1 MDSSKEISTME
12 NVTCSLT
19 DGDLNEIRDFF
30 KIGPSPQLVL
40 PTSSQT
46 IKTPQEGFVG
56 IYHQFLK
63 AGLRFPVFDFLKTVL
78 SHYNLHIAQLA
89 PNSFRKIICF
99 VMLSRALGVSP
110 SLTVFRHFYVTL
122 NAGDWVSF
130 TRRQG
135 IDDICDGIPSSIK
148 KWKPE
153 FIFVDAKEFSPDME
167 FGDHKN
173 RVVDHPPE
181 LTTAQHLLVDQMVAN
196 PVKWSDPDELM
207 LGMAGLSTFWTKLGK
222 QPRRKF
228 TGTTEVLEGP
238 ISDFLGPSV
247 LDTALEEESSMD
259 SANQAEGDREC
270 TSDVGK
276 GSRRVLKSDRVAGR
290 PPSHPSRPIKEVFVV
305 KKRSAT
311 TPVGGPSSPDS
322 EKGVSV
328 AGETKD
334 ISQSKQRRLVRG
346 GRHSGK
352 GSSPADSRP
361 VPPAFSA
368 PVSKPDVSQSSLLE
382 CPVSASADLEEV
394 PFISDSLPVDPIVF
408 PPSQLPST
416 ASLTR
421 TVDLPFPKTMD
432 SSPVIEVTTAPLPI
446 SKSVGVKAADSA
458 FRRALRGAG
467 FGFGGFT
474 SAVVS
479 SPELIVAAEKQTEPL
494 SVAPDADHISVELPG
509 AVLSIPSVSSSPE
522 AVADTIAP
530 DSPSSAKVSVAGSSP
545 SIPTLVSLAATLP
558 AFQRPYVVS
567 PVGRVPGLGDMSKE
581 EGLDRARSLLL
592 EGMHW
597 VNGVMLRQRTRA
609 SVLAAQQVECDRV
622 KKSMDDARADYM
634 TIVVG
639 KLKLVR
645 DLQQMELRNQ
655 ELVMEI
661 DSMKEKQKELLD
673 VRHSIETQLED
684 VYRHREVDLKKLEE
698 VGQQLESLKLLFSDK
713 VTGLEISCNQK
724 DVILI
729 RQGHEI
735 EEQKAQLLTLEGQV
749 KTLTSECS
757 AAKQAELFHQQM
769 SEQHSGDLSW
779 LLKHG
784 IASSVRAIL
793 NSEEFG
799 SLNAACQ
806 TTAIQVGLTQACLEM
821 RAKYPVLEKEPLLHS
836 YPDSQEELMDRFTQM
851 TGHEYQLLGMLRDRS
866 VGVEYLKKYLDD
878 GGGDEVNITA
888 GGGVGIGD
896 LGSVRADSA
905 GWAHLNMDGGADSKV
920 SESRA
925 DDDSKPLGKTDN
937 AELSGASHKVDSAD
951 LASSSAI
958 GANVDQLED
967 MGDSKI
973 GEEGKGSVVD
983 GKNGDLG
990 EAGDADGAGPKSGL
1004 FKLRL
1009 RPNCIG
1015 EGYSQPCVYAR
1026 LCCDIIACLNAELLR
1041 LSSSVSRLYRKSVS
1055 FVSGVWFFVL
1065 IVRIVNSTGIIASEP
1080 YTRLNGVS

>member
-19 DGDLNEIRDFF
+19 DDDLNEIRDFF
-30 KIGPSPQLVL
+30 KIDPSLQLVL

-46 IKTPQEGFVG
+46 IKTPPSGFVG

-78 SHYNLHIAQLA
+78 SHYNLHISQLA

-167 FGDHKN
+167 FSDHKN
-173 RVVDHPPE
+173 RAVDHPPE
-181 LTTAQHLLVDQMVAN
+181 LTTAHHLLVDQMVAN

-222 QPRRKF
+222 QPVFMAGGKVVTLLDRLQRRKF
-228 TGTTEVLEGP
+228 TGTTEVLEGT

-305 KKRSAT
+305 KKRSAAT
-311 TPVGGPSSPDS
+311 SAGGPSSPDS
-322 EKGVSV
+322 EKGAPV

-334 ISQSKQRRLVRG
+334 ISQSKRRRLVRG

-361 VPPAFSA
+361 VPPVFSA
-368 PVSKPDVSQSSLLE
+368 PVSKSDVFQSSLLE
-382 CPVSASADLEEV
+382 CPVSASAALEEV
-394 PFISDSLPVDPIVF
+394 PVISDSLPVDPIVF

-432 SSPVIEVTTAPLPI
+432 SSPAIEVTTAPLPV
-446 SKSVGVKAADSA
+446 SKSVGVKAANSA

-467 FGFGGFT
+467 FGFGGFA

-479 SPELIVAAEKQTEPL
+479 SPDLIVTAEKQTEPL
-494 SVAPDADHISVELPG
+494 SIDLMLAIYLLVCRRLSCPFLLFLPLRKRLQTPLFLT
-509 AVLSIPSVSSSPE
+509 ALRLLKVL
-522 AVADTIAP
+522 
-530 DSPSSAKVSVAGSSP
+530 SVAGSSP
-545 SIPTLVSLAATLP
+545 SIPTLVSLAANLP

-567 PVGRVPGLGDMSKE
+567 PVGRVPGLGDMSEE

-597 VNGVMLRQRTRA
+597 VNGVMLRHRTRA
-609 SVLAAQQVECDRV
+609 SVLAAQQVECDRE
-622 KKSMDDARADYM
+622 KKSMEDARADYM
-634 TIVVG
+634 TMVEG
-639 KLKLVR
+639 KLKLVC

-673 VRHSIETQLED
+673 ARRSIETQLED

-698 VGQQLESLKLLFSDK
+698 VGQQLESLKLLFSYK
-713 VTGLEISCNQK
+713 VIGLEISCNQK
-724 DVILI
+724 DVVLI
-729 RQGHEI
+729 RQGREI

-749 KTLTSECS
+749 KTLTAECS

-784 IASSVRAIL
+784 IASSVHAIL

-836 YPDSQEELMDRFTQM
+836 YPDSQE
-851 TGHEYQLLGMLRDRS
+851 
-866 VGVEYLKKYLDD
+866 
-878 GGGDEVNITA
+878 
-888 GGGVGIGD
+888 
-896 LGSVRADSA
+896 
-905 GWAHLNMDGGADSKV
+905 
-920 SESRA
+920 
-925 DDDSKPLGKTDN
+925 
-937 AELSGASHKVDSAD
+937 
-951 LASSSAI
+951 
-958 GANVDQLED
+958 
-967 MGDSKI
+967 
-973 GEEGKGSVVD
+973 
-983 GKNGDLG
+983 
-990 EAGDADGAGPKSGL
+990 
-1004 FKLRL
+1004 
-1009 RPNCIG
+1009 
-1015 EGYSQPCVYAR
+1015 
-1026 LCCDIIACLNAELLR
+1026 
-1041 LSSSVSRLYRKSVS
+1041 
-1055 FVSGVWFFVL
+1055 
-1065 IVRIVNSTGIIASEP
+1065 
-1080 YTRLNGVS
+1080 

>member
-46 IKTPQEGFVG
+46 IKTPPEGFVG

-153 FIFVDAKEFSPDME
+153 FIFVDANEFSPDME

-181 LTTAQHLLVDQMVAN
+181 LTAAQHLLVDQMVAN

-222 QPRRKF
+222 QPVFMAGGKVVTLLDRLQRRKF

-276 GSRRVLKSDRVAGR
+276 GSRRVLKSDRVVGR

-305 KKRSAT
+305 KKWSAT

-322 EKGVSV
+322 EKGVPV

-334 ISQSKQRRLVRG
+334 ISQSKRRRLVRG

-382 CPVSASADLEEV
+382 CPVSASAALEEV
-394 PFISDSLPVDPIVF
+394 PVIFDSLPVDPIVF

-432 SSPVIEVTTAPLPI
+432 SSPVIEVTTAPFPI

-458 FRRALRGAG
+458 FRRALCGAG

-522 AVADTIAP
+522 ALFVLSMFVFI
-530 DSPSSAKVSVAGSSP
+530 VSVAGSSP

-567 PVGRVPGLGDMSKE
+567 PVGRVPVLGDMSEE

-634 TIVVG
+634 TIVEG

-729 RQGHEI
+729 RQGREI

-769 SEQHSGDLSW
+769 SEQHSGDLAW

-851 TGHEYQLLGMLRDRS
+851 TGHEYQLLGMLRDS
-866 VGVEYLKKYLDD
+866 SYLDD

-888 GGGVGIGD
+888 GGGVGVGD

-905 GWAHLNMDGGADSKV
+905 GSAHLNMDGGADSKV

-958 GANVDQLED
+958 GTNVDQLED

-990 EAGDADGAGPKSGL
+990 EAGDADGAGPKSA
-1004 FKLRL
+1004 
-1009 RPNCIG
+1009 G
-1015 EGYSQPCVYAR
+1015 EDLTLA
-1026 LCCDIIACLNAELLR
+1026 LCIACHNVELLR
-1041 LSSSVSRLYRKSVS
+1041 LSSSVSRLYRKSVA

>member
-1 MDSSKEISTME
+1 MLIA
-12 NVTCSLT
+12 
-19 DGDLNEIRDFF
+19 EIRDFF
-30 KIGPSPQLVL
+30 KIDPSLQLVL

-46 IKTPQEGFVG
+46 IKTPLEGFVG

-167 FGDHKN
+167 FGNHKN
-173 RVVDHPPE
+173 RAVDHPPE
-181 LTTAQHLLVDQMVAN
+181 LTTAQHVLVDQMVAN

-222 QPRRKF
+222 QPIFMAGGKVVTLLDRLQRRKF

-270 TSDVGK
+270 TGDAGK

-290 PPSHPSRPIKEVFVV
+290 PPSHPSRPAKGAFVL
-305 KKRSAT
+305 KKRSAAT
-311 TPVGGPSSPDS
+311 TTGGPSSPDS
-322 EKGVSV
+322 EKGAPV
-328 AGETKD
+328 ASETKD
-334 ISQSKQRRLVRG
+334 TSQSKRRRLVRG
-346 GRHSGK
+346 GRHSSK
-352 GSSPADSRP
+352 GSSPVDSRP
-361 VPPAFSA
+361 VPPAFST
-368 PVSKPDVSQSSLLE
+368 PVSKPDIVQSSFPE
-382 CPVSASADLEEV
+382 CPVSASVALEEV
-394 PFISDSLPVDPIVF
+394 PIISDSLPVNPIVF

-432 SSPVIEVTTAPLPI
+432 SSPTVEVTTAPLPV

-467 FGFGGFT
+467 FGFGGFA

-479 SPELIVAAEKQTEPL
+479 SPDLIVAAEKQYEPL
-494 SVAPDADHISVELPG
+494 SVAPDAGNISVGLPE
-509 AVLSIPSVSSSPE
+509 AVLSIPSVFSSPE
-522 AVADTIAP
+522 VVADIIAP
-530 DSPSSAKVSVAGSSP
+530 DSPSSAKVSFAGSSP
-545 SIPTLVSLAATLP
+545 SIPTLVSLDATLP
-558 AFQRPYVVS
+558 AFQHPYVLS
-567 PVGRVPGLGDMSKE
+567 PVGRVPGLGDMSEE

-622 KKSMDDARADYM
+622 KKSMEDAHADYM
-634 TIVVG
+634 TMVEG

-673 VRHSIETQLED
+673 VRQSIETQLED

-698 VGQQLESLKLLFSDK
+698 VGQQLESLKLLFSEK

-724 DVILI
+724 DVVLI
-729 RQGHEI
+729 RQGREI
-735 EEQKAQLLTLEGQV
+735 EEQRAHLLTLEGQV
-749 KTLTSECS
+749 KTLTAECS
-757 AAKQAELFHQQM
+757 ATKQAGLFHQQM

-784 IASSVRAIL
+784 IAASVHAIL

-806 TTAIQVGLTQACLEM
+806 TTAIQVGLTQACLEIK
-821 RAKYPVLEKEPLLHS
+821 AKYPVLEKEPLLHS
-836 YPDSQEELMDRFTQM
+836 YPHSQEELMDRFTQM
-851 TGHEYQLLGMLRDRS
+851 TGHEYQLLGMLRDGS
-866 VGVEYLKKYLDD
+866 VEVDYLKKYLDD
-878 GGGDEVNITA
+878 GVGDEVNITA
-888 GGGVGIGD
+888 GGGTGIAD

-905 GWAHLNMDGGADSKV
+905 GSAHLNMDGGADSKV

-925 DDDSKPLGKTDN
+925 DDDGKSLGKSDN
-937 AELSGASHKVDSAD
+937 VELSGASHKVGSAD
-951 LASSSAI
+951 LAGGSAM
-958 GANVDQLED
+958 GANIDQLED
-967 MGDSKI
+967 MGDSNI
-973 GEEGKGSVVD
+973 GEEGQGSDID
-983 GKNGDLG
+983 GGNGGLG
-990 EAGDADGAGPKSGL
+990 GAGDADGAGPKPEDANTS
-1004 FKLRL
+1004 
-1009 RPNCIG
+1009 
-1015 EGYSQPCVYAR
+1015 A
-1026 LCCDIIACLNAELLR
+1026 
-1041 LSSSVSRLYRKSVS
+1041 
-1055 FVSGVWFFVL
+1055 
-1065 IVRIVNSTGIIASEP
+1065 T
-1080 YTRLNGVS
+1080 